1 MITLILLSILFSSQ
15 LQYSI
20 VKDFCFCSLY
30 RQKHYEDSIMKHLLL
45 SCFIRKVLWRFDSWR
60 FCPWGGDLR
69 PFTCLG
75 IYTAAYR
82 CRYTM
87 TMTWRDANNHC
98 TPRPAHSSTS
108 LSRHGVFTVAWRAT
122 LTPLTSARPF
132 AHLLR
137 DPNEWLRN
145 TWLTIRF

>member
-60 FCPWGGDLR
+60 FCPWGGTYARLLVWEYILR
-69 PFTCLG
+69 RTGVDIQWQWHDVTLTIIAPLVQL
-75 IYTAAYR
+75 TAALR
-82 CRYTM
+82 SPVMAC
-87 TMTWRDANNHC
+87 
-98 TPRPAHSSTS
+98 S
-108 LSRHGVFTVAWRAT
+108 L
-122 LTPLTSARPF
+122 
-132 AHLLR
+132 
-137 DPNEWLRN
+137 
-145 TWLTIRF
+145 